1 MKYNLHSEKCT
12 YAKCTLGNSYELKV
26 HMQEQTGRDREHQQ
40 PPRKPLSC
48 PLQVSASSKGGLL
61 TLHGEQSAY
70 LCCCFSRS
78 DYFATTCTVACPAPL
93 SMGFPRQEHV
103 CLGGYINGIIQ
114 CSSFGSDVFY
124 SASLCWDVSTLL
136 RVVCSFLLPASVLL
150 CDHLSIRL
158 WTFYDTPLGGNF

>member
-1 MKYNLHSEKCT
+1 MQDKILRLQVYCIFIEFRPLGNISFFFFFNFLLKYNLHSEKCT

-26 HMQEQTGRDREHQQ
+26 HMQEQTGLDREHQQ

-70 LCCCFSRS
+70 LCFCFSRS
-78 DYFATTCTVACPAPL
+78 DYFATTCTVACLAPL

-103 CLGGYINGIIQ
+103 CL
-114 CSSFGSDVFY
+114 
-124 SASLCWDVSTLL
+124 
-136 RVVCSFLLPASVLL
+136 
-150 CDHLSIRL
+150 
-158 WTFYDTPLGGNF
+158 